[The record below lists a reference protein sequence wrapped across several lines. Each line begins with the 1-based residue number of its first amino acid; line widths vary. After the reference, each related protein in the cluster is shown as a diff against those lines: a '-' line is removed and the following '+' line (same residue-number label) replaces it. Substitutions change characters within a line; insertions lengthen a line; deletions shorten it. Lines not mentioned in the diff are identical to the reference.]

1 MINIFIRDIMLFI
14 IATVSLIAKVIGK
27 ILLIPL
33 ALVLVPLT
41 FILIK
46 KEELENRYEGNSK

>member
-14 IATVSLIAKVIGK
+14 IAPVSLIAKVIGK